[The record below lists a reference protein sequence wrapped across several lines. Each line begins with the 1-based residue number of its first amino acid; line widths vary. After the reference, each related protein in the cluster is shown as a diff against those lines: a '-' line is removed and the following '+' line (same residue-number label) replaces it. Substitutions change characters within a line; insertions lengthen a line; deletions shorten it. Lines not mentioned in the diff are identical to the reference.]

1 MKKVLVALIGA
12 VMVTGCAQQ
21 ERMYSADEVEAIKE
35 SVRAEY
41 ETEPETVA
49 EITSD
54 DPWENG
60 TLESIGLGDMPKP
73 NDHYQVSCEPIEE
86 ERINKVTGEAYTF
99 QSWKIKFSEPMYKN
113 YADELADYII
123 SKCPYSAGWYVL
135 SGGTSQAIV
144 SSSRPVNGDEYTS
157 CYIHTFNDK
166 AYFLSVKDSEISIWT
181 GDMGLTQT
189 QIGEKYGSDL
199 DQAIISYINQQ

>member
-12 VMVTGCAQQ
+12 VMVTGCAQ
-21 ERMYSADEVEAIKE
+21 YSADEVEAIKE

-41 ETEPETVA
+41 ATEPETETETEA
-49 EITSD
+49 EVTSD

-86 ERINKVTGEAYTF
+86 ERINKVTGEAYTY

-135 SGGTSQAIV
+135 SGGTSQGIV
-144 SSSRPVNGDEYTS
+144 SSSRPVNGDEYTI
-157 CYIHTFNDK
+157 YIHTFNDK
-166 AYFLSVKDSEISIWT
+166 AYFLFVEDSEISIRT